1 MATRSEK
8 LKQFEQRF
16 IRKDVTPF
24 DVGDTIKMKIK
35 VQEADKTRLHPWEG
49 LVIAKRGG
57 GIKEMFTVRK
67 ISFGEGVEKT
77 FPVHSPVIA
86 ELKVMSKGKVKR
98 SKLFYLRAKTG
109 KGARIE
115 REMVKDEAAA
125 PVAA

>member
-8 LKQFEQRF
+8 IQQFEQRF
-16 IRKDVTPF
+16 IRKDAPVF
-24 DVGDTIKMKIK
+24 EVGDTVKMKIK
-35 VQEADKTRLHPWEG
+35 VQEADKSRLHPWEG

-86 ELKVMSKGKVKR
+86 ELKVVSKGKVKR

-115 REMVKDEAAA
+115 SETVKDVAAA

>member
-16 IRKDVTPF
+16 VRKDVPSF
-24 DVGDTIKMKIK
+24 DVGDTVKMKIK

-57 GIKEMFTVRK
+57 GIKQMFTVRK
-67 ISFGEGVEKT
+67 ITFGEGVEKT
-77 FPVHSPVIA
+77 FPIHSPVIA
-86 ELKVMSKGKVKR
+86 ELRVVSKGKVKR
-98 SKLFYLRAKTG
+98 SKLFYLREKSG

-115 REMVKDEAAA
+115 TEVVKQEAAA
-125 PVAA
+125 VAA